1 MTLLQEW
8 ADAYGE
14 EGVFEMNVA
23 GSRTVVCCSWE
34 QAQPILARRPH
45 KMPKNWRLQNVVDII
60 AGSFFSEGERW
71 KRERRVLSPAFS
83 RKNVESYVPAVEQVT
98 QQLLREIGRDVSA
111 KGVANFSELLPLYT
125 ADVICKTALGQE
137 LKMLEKRTSDIVN
150 DVKAMFSALQTRLFT
165 PLPYWKIPGL
175 VRFFDNGVEVSQ
187 RFYKRSEQIM
197 QNASSGGR
205 SIVEKLR
212 EMDGDKFSHAELM
225 DNLTVLFLAGTDTT
239 SLALCWSF
247 YYLSQHLELQAAV
260 ADEVKSLPDEELSLA
275 QVESLPTVQAVWLET
290 LRLHGPA
297 STLELQSTEEI
308 TLAGRKLPVGTEFF
322 IAIRNILKNDP
333 EVKKKLGN
341 DLHNFRPSRWLGPE
355 GIVKHPPF
363 DTLAFGY
370 GPRICL
376 GMRLAEYEGLLVI
389 AKVVQ
394 KFVLEKWDRPPLEET
409 TSFVSNEPATPVSI
423 QIHPRTW

>member
-1 MTLLQEW
+1 
-8 ADAYGE
+8 
-14 EGVFEMNVA
+14 MNLA

-34 QAQPILARRPH
+34 QAQPILSRRPH

-83 RKNVESYVPAVEQVT
+83 RKNVESYVPAVEHVT
-98 QQLLREIGRDVSA
+98 QQLLRELGRDVST
-111 KGVANFSELLPLYT
+111 KGEANFSELLPLYT

-137 LKMLEKRTSDIVN
+137 LRMLETRSSDIVD
-150 DVKAMFSALQTRLFT
+150 DVKAFFHALQSRMYA

-175 VRFFDNGVEVSQ
+175 ARLFDHGAEVSR
-187 RFYKRSEQIM
+187 RFYSRSEQIM
-197 QNASSGGR
+197 QNAKSGGR
-205 SIVEKLR
+205 SIAEKLR
-212 EMDGDKFSHAELM
+212 DMDGDKFSHGELM
-225 DNLTVLFLAGTDTT
+225 DNLTVLFVAGTDTT
-239 SLALCWSF
+239 SLALCWAL
-247 YYLSQHLELQAAV
+247 YYLSQDLELQAAV

-275 QVESLPTVQAVWLET
+275 EAESLPLVQAVWLET
-290 LRLHGPA
+290 LRCHGPG
-297 STLELQSTEEI
+297 SFLDFQSTEEV
-308 TLAGRKLPVGTEFF
+308 TLAGRKVPAGTEFYV
-322 IAIRNILKNDP
+322 AIRNILKKDP
-333 EVKKKLGN
+333 EVKKKLGD
-341 DLHNFRPSRWLGPE
+341 DLHDFRPSRWLGPE

-394 KFVLEKWDRPPLEET
+394 KFVLEKWDKPPLEET
-409 TSFVSNEPATPVSI
+409 TSFVSNEPTTPVSI
-423 QIHPRTW
+423 KIRPRTW